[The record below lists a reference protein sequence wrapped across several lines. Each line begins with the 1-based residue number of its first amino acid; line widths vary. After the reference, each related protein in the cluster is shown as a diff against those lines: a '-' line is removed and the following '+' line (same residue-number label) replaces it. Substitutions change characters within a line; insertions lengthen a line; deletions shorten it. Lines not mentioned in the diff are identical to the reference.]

1 MFTIWRV
8 GLRQE
13 VEESE
18 RKSRQTGQK
27 DGRRP
32 LRLTEG
38 ARKEIGKNQSNKKA
52 KTRVQKAKS
61 THSSCFDKSANNT
74 PQTASSCVYPHLD
87 NAQKHP
93 KAGMVAVYC
102 AVCCMSMSTKCC
114 ACIETLYTYAQR

>member
-1 MFTIWRV
+1 MFTICRV

-32 LRLTEG
+32 LRLTES
-38 ARKEIGKNQSNKKA
+38 ARKEIKEATGKNQSNKKA

-87 NAQKHP
+87 DAQKHP

-102 AVCCMSMSTKCC
+102 AVCC
-114 ACIETLYTYAQR
+114 I